1 MYKKLIILALAVMTA
16 GASFAAEGAEA
27 QTEKI
32 KRSVKFDRGLNVP
45 SATFIQ
51 KGLWTT
57 GFKAS
62 YADYNMSN
70 YQFLLIDDI
79 HLNGYSVD
87 LSAHVGYSFRDNMM
101 VGTRFSYDRTIAGLG
116 NASLSA
122 GDIAMDLTGLALQ
135 KHAYTGMLFYRYY
148 MGLGESQRFAFFTE
162 VQVGLGGSQSK
173 QFLSAESGVY
183 EKSLDMS
190 IGFTPGVSAFITNNL
205 ALEVSVNL
213 LGFNY
218 KTVEQVQNQV
228 SLGSRSNSSLDC
240 KINLLSLGF
249 GISFYL

>member
-16 GASFAAEGAEA
+16 GASFAAEGVEA
-27 QTEKI
+27 QTEKV

-45 SATFIQ
+45 SSTFIQ

-87 LSAHVGYSFRDNMM
+87 VSAHLGYSFSANMM
-101 VGTRFSYDRTIAGLG
+101 IGARFGYDRTIAGVG

-122 GDIAMDLTGLALQ
+122 GDIAMDLTGLSLQ

-148 MGLGESQRFAFFTE
+148 MGLGDTKRFAFFTE
-162 VQVGLGGSQSK
+162 VQVGLGGSQAK
-173 QFLSAESGVY
+173 QSLSADSGVY

-228 SLGSRSNSSLDC
+228 SLGRRSNSSLDC
-240 KINLLSLGF
+240 KINLLSVGF